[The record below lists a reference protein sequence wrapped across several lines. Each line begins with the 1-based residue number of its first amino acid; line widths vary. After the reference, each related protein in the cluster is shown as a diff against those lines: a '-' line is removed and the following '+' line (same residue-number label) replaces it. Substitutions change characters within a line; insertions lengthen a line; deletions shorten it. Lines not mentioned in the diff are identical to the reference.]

1 MALDNFRRIDMQIN
15 RANDYQ
21 IETQFAKEGD
31 YNGRELVVQI
41 TDAGEVSNQNG
52 VSLNLGWHHNSAGN
66 SGLDPF
72 SVVDASKGIFK
83 ITYPTEM
90 LIAGDVTASIQILD
104 GEKITLTRNF
114 KITVEKNPISEDA
127 IVSENSFSVLQE
139 ALKTVNGY
147 DGRIT
152 GIEDRTDWLT
162 PKDFNAVGD
171 GVTDDTQALREAIY
185 ASHNTGKVLFF
196 PAGAKYIITDA
207 LNYYNGAYYDLTLN
221 MSGSLPS
228 AKGEYTL
235 SNHGGIKL
243 NAAGTIFKNARIY
256 GSIRNMS
263 FVGKRDETY
272 HFFENCDLHNVVI
285 TQNNISNFGAFM
297 YDTGTGGVTRV
308 FENQFLTVFYFQRQ
322 VSSNKALTDSFI
334 TNNYING
341 GQELTDNACFE
352 FNYYN
357 GSVIQGNF
365 IDYYHTIY
373 RYKGS
378 AHYQGPTSI
387 GNQYQV
393 FMYFYTLGK
402 ASGGSF
408 FSSGDAFNW
417 NDKNKLE
424 HLLKYKEYTYIGT
437 DGITYD
443 IPTFIY
449 QPKENFQ
456 ITIKDA
462 YIQNN
467 VGNVVFI
474 PQSITQFPSGLADAN
489 FIGINK
495 YQQGKISYKKGD
507 ANPFYNSGTSP
518 KLKIEPYFALE
529 VTELPDIRIG
539 WSPYPN
545 GARILFNNQEY
556 RALSKYDAST
566 SSWKIR
572 WVEVD

>member
-1 MALDNFRRIDMQIN
+1 MQIN

-41 TDAGEVSNQNG
+41 TDAGEVSNQNS
-52 VSLNLGWHHNSAGN
+52 VSLNLGWRHNSAGN

-83 ITYPTEM
+83 INYPTEM

-139 ALKTVNGY
+139 ALKTVNQY
-147 DGRIT
+147 DGRIA
-152 GIEDRTDWLT
+152 IVEDRTMWLT
-162 PKDFNAVGD
+162 PKDFGATGD

-185 ASHNTGKVLFF
+185 ASHNTGKILFF
-196 PAGAKYIITDA
+196 PTGEKYMITDA
-207 LNYYNGAYYDLTLN
+207 LNYYNGAYYNVTLN
-221 MSGSLPS
+221 MTGSLPS
-228 AKGEYTL
+228 AKGEYAL
-235 SNHGGIKL
+235 SKYGGIKL
-243 NAAGTIFKNARIY
+243 NASAAIFKNAIIY
-256 GSIRNMS
+256 GSMRNMS

-272 HFFENCDLHNVVI
+272 HFFESCELSNVVI
-285 TQNNISNFGAFM
+285 AQNNISNFGAFM
-297 YDTGTGGVTRV
+297 YDTGASGVTRII
-308 FENQFLTVFYFQRQ
+308 ENQFLTVFYFQRQ
-322 VSSNKALTDSFI
+322 VSSNAALTDSFI
-334 TNNYING
+334 TGNYING
-341 GQELTDNACFE
+341 GAEPTDNACFE
-352 FNYYN
+352 FIYYN

-373 RYKGS
+373 RYKNNV
-378 AHYQGPTSI
+378 HYQGPTSI

-393 FMYFYTLGK
+393 FLYFYTIGK
-402 ASGGSF
+402 ATGGSF
-408 FSSGDAFNW
+408 FSSGDTFNW
-417 NDKNKLE
+417 TDKNKLA
-424 HLLKYKEYTYIGT
+424 HLLKYKEYTYVGK

-467 VGNVVFI
+467 MTNLVWI
-474 PQSITQFPSGLADAN
+474 SQSLTSYTLSSASAN
-489 FIGINK
+489 FVGINK
-495 YQQGKISYKKGD
+495 YQQGRVSYKKGD
-507 ANPFYNSGTSP
+507 DLPFYNSGENP
-518 KLKIEPYFALE
+518 ILKIEPFFVVK
-529 VTELPDIRIG
+529 VTELPDIKMG
-539 WSPYPN
+539 WSSYPN

-556 RALSKYDAST
+556 RAISKYDATT
-566 SSWKIR
+566 SSWKIS

>member
-1 MALDNFRRIDMQIN
+1 MALDNFRRIDMKIN

-72 SVVDASKGIFK
+72 SVVDAPKGIFK

-90 LIAGDVTASIQILD
+90 LIAGDVTASIQVFE

-139 ALKTVNGY
+139 ALKTVNRY

-171 GVTDDTQALREAIY
+171 GVTDDTQALREAVY

-196 PAGAKYIITDA
+196 PAGEKYMITDA
-207 LNYYNGAYYDLTLN
+207 LNYYNGEYYDITLN
-221 MSGSLPS
+221 MVGSLPS
-228 AKGEYTL
+228 AKGEYAL
-235 SNHGGIKL
+235 SKYGGIKL
-243 NAAGTIFKNARIY
+243 NASTAIFKNTRIY
-256 GSIRNMS
+256 GSIRNLS

-272 HFFENCDLHNVVI
+272 HFFENCSLYNVVI

-297 YDTGTGGVTRV
+297 YDTDANMVTRIS
-308 FENQFLTVFYFQRQ
+308 ENQFLTVFYFQRQ
-322 VSSNKALTDSFI
+322 DSSSAALTDSFI
-334 TNNYING
+334 TGNYING
-341 GQELTDNACFE
+341 GAEPTDNACFE
-352 FNYYN
+352 FNHYN

-373 RYKGS
+373 RYKS
-378 AHYQGPTSI
+378 NVLYQGPTSI

-393 FMYFYTLGK
+393 FLYFYTLGK
-402 ASGGSF
+402 AGGGSLL
-408 FSSGDAFNW
+408 SSGDTFNW
-417 NDKNKLE
+417 NDKSKLA
-424 HLLKYKEYTYIGT
+424 HLLKYKEYTYVGA

-443 IPTFIY
+443 IPTYIY
-449 QPKENFQ
+449 QPKQNFQ
-456 ITIKDA
+456 ISIRDA
-462 YIQNN
+462 YIQSN
-467 VGNVVFI
+467 VDNIVWVS
-474 PQSITQFPSGLADAN
+474 QSLSIARNSSAEAN
-489 FIGINK
+489 FIGVNK
-495 YQQGKISYKKGD
+495 YRQGKISYKKGE
-507 ANPFYNSGTSP
+507 NLPFYNAGENP
-518 KLKIEPYFALE
+518 LLKIEPYFVVE
-529 VTELPDIRIG
+529 VTELPDIRTG
-539 WSPYPN
+539 WSAYPN

-556 RALSKYDAST
+556 RAISKYDATT
-566 SSWKIR
+566 SSWKIS

>member
-1 MALDNFRRIDMQIN
+1 MQIN

-147 DGRIT
+147 DGRIA
-152 GIEDRTDWLT
+152 GVEDRTVWLT
-162 PKDFNAVGD
+162 PKDFGAVGD

-185 ASHNTGKVLFF
+185 ASHNTGKILFF
-196 PAGAKYIITDA
+196 PTGEKYMITDA
-207 LNYYNGAYYDLTLN
+207 LNYYNGAYYNVTLN
-221 MSGSLPS
+221 IVGSLPS

-235 SNHGGIKL
+235 SAHGGVKL
-243 NAAGTIFKNARIY
+243 NAEGAIFRNATIR

-263 FVGKRDETY
+263 FVGSRNEKY
-272 HFFENCDLHNVVI
+272 LFFENCLLNGAII

-297 YDTGTGGVTRV
+297 YDTGTGGVTSI
-308 FENQFLTVFYFQRQ
+308 FENQFLTVFYFHRYN
-322 VSSNKALTDSFI
+322 VVVRGMTDSFL

-341 GQELTDNACFE
+341 GAEPIDNACFE
-352 FNYYN
+352 FDSYN
-357 GSVIQGNF
+357 GSVIQSNF

-373 RYKGS
+373 RTKIKS
-378 AHYQGPTSI
+378 AYQGPVSI

-393 FMYFYTLGK
+393 FMYLYDLEAAT
-402 ASGGSF
+402 GGSF

-417 NDKNKLE
+417 TDKSKLVQ
-424 HLLKYKEYTYIGT
+424 LTKYNEREYVGDDGVTYAV
-437 DGITYD
+437 
-443 IPTFIY
+443 PTHIY

-456 ITIKDA
+456 ISIKDA
-462 YIQNN
+462 YVQWN
-467 VGNVVFI
+467 VGNIVYI
-474 PQSITQFPSGLADAN
+474 KESLTQYETSLADAS
-489 FIGINK
+489 FIGVNK
-495 YQQGKISYKKGD
+495 FQTGKISFKKGSS
-507 ANPFYNSGTSP
+507 NPFYNAGNGPTV
-518 KLKIEPYFALE
+518 KIEPYFVVDVA
-529 VTELPDIRIG
+529 ELPNLKTG

-545 GARILFNNQEY
+545 GTRVRFNKQEY
-556 RALSKYDAST
+556 RAINKYDTIT
-566 SSWKIR
+566 SSWVAK